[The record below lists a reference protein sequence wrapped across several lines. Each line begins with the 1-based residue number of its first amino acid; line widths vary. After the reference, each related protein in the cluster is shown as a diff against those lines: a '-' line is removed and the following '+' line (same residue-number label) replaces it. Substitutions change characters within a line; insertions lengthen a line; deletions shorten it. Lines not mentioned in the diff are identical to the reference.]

1 MCQTNLK
8 LGNPNSGRAKTG
20 EEERKKWKGRGGGGE
35 GGSRNGSVVSY
46 ASYTAAFTNCA
57 ECTVH
62 TATGTKLCLP
72 AQHQLNPTPY
82 TED

>member
-1 MCQTNLK
+1 M
-8 LGNPNSGRAKTG
+8 G
-20 EEERKKWKGRGGGGE
+20 ERRRERKKEKSGREEVGGGE